1 MWITYTPK
9 LMGSPTGIESS
20 RYTLKLGYCW
30 FSFSDLIRHTPLSR
44 LGSDSQHQLGATD
57 NPKIA
62 LILINVSRCFLKFGF
77 HMVLPCWFAMSKS
90 NKKDKEQYFC
100 MLSPLYPQ
108 CSWYPHIFSYF
119 SLMSYPIIAI
129 NPSTWLWSS
138 KWQSSTKAAANQM
151 PRDVETGS
159 KRATKTWATGGSWLV
174 RCFFFV
180 RFERKKHE
188 QKTNMEHTYFR
199 YYGEQY
205 LIIFNQMYV
214 LITLYTPKKTYY
226 KCNVDQ

>member
-174 RCFFFV
+174 RCFFF
-180 RFERKKHE
+180 RAFWT
-188 QKTNMEHTYFR
+188 QKTWTKNKHGTYLFSILWGAIFDHIQSDVCA
-199 YYGEQY
+199 YH
-205 LIIFNQMYV
+205 IIYA
-214 LITLYTPKKTYY
+214 KK
-226 KCNVDQ
+226 NIL